1 MRSQFATLKKYC
13 NSAATMYNE
22 NRSNDMDSDKTSGH
36 IWLRGGMNLTLQ
48 HLPNYRRP
56 ANSLKNT
63 GVKTT

>member
-1 MRSQFATLKKYC
+1 
-13 NSAATMYNE
+13 
-22 NRSNDMDSDKTSGH
+22 MDSDKTSGH
-36 IWLRGGMNLTLQ
+36 IWLRRGMDLTLQ